1 MESQPEETQQKIN
14 TNSMWKEQ
22 NQEYETDMEMEFQAE
37 VNKENEPPITQG
49 HSLSPGKKKQCTRS
63 RRTPL
68 KEVHNE
74 TGNSRITGK
83 RKATTGDEDEIMTEG
98 DVLMMQ
104 EAKLAK
110 VSGMFFKTRWELEAN
125 PLKAFT

>member
-1 MESQPEETQQKIN
+1 
-14 TNSMWKEQ
+14 
-22 NQEYETDMEMEFQAE
+22 MEMELQ
-37 VNKENEPPITQG
+37 VQLNKENDPPISQG
-49 HSLSPGKKKQCTRS
+49 HSLSQGKRKQCTRS
-63 RRTPL
+63 RKTPL

-74 TGNSRITGK
+74 IGNSKITGK
-83 RKATTGDEDEIMTEG
+83 KKARTGDEDEIMTEG